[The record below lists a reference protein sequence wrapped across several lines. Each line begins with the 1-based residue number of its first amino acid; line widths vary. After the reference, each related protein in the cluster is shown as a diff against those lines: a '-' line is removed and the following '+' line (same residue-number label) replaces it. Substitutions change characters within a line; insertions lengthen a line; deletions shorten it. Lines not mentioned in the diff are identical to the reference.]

1 MNVATSPSFFFLFF
15 REHRFIS
22 KNFCDNLPKS
32 RGIIDTCIIV
42 TVTCVHTLL
51 QHRSPHHR
59 VLFSGSIGIGKSVV
73 LIPLLKQ
80 PIITHS
86 FRIGRASRCT
96 SLQRHRHNGET
107 LQAAARPGTD
117 GISKCSSAVFEFAV
131 PSWINYRA
139 DSYTTAKARAWRM
152 RNIKGGIRM
161 RGGEGKGLRVCA
173 GTRVSLLHTRDR
185 HPPPP
190 HSSPLIPLCS
200 VSPFLHECTAIVVHR
215 SFLFFSALLSRSP
228 AFSYACFFSCFFL
241 FSYDNHPIQLCP
253 FETMAQVRRSHA

>member
-1 MNVATSPSFFFLFF
+1 MSHVFLSFFFREYRDLFF
-15 REHRFIS
+15 KIS
-22 KNFCDNLPKS
+22 DNLPKS
-32 RGIIDTCIIV
+32 RGIIDICIIV
-42 TVTCVHTLL
+42 TVTRVHTLS

-139 DSYTTAKARAWRM
+139 DSYTTTKARAWRM
-152 RNIKGGIRM
+152 RNIKRGIRM
-161 RGGEGKGLRVCA
+161 RGGEGKGLRICAPVHVCRCC
-173 GTRVSLLHTRDR
+173 TREITLLS
-185 HPPPP
+185 P
-190 HSSPLIPLCS
+190 HSSLPGFTVSARMHRYRRIPIVSLFSPLSCL
-200 VSPFLHECTAIVVHR
+200 FLRVL
-215 SFLFFSALLSRSP
+215 SFV
-228 AFSYACFFSCFFL
+228 FFL

>member
-190 HSSPLIPLCS
+190 PLLSPHPPVLGFT
-200 VSPFLHECTAIVVHR
+200 VSARMHCYRRTPIV
-215 SFLFFSALLSRSP
+215 SLFFRPPFALSCLFLRVL
-228 AFSYACFFSCFFL
+228 FFVFFFIFL
-241 FSYDNHPIQLCP
+241 
-253 FETMAQVRRSHA
+253 R

>member
-1 MNVATSPSFFFLFF
+1 MPFYILKNEGLILSGTNYYKRIMNVAVLHSFFFLFF
-15 REHRFIS
+15 FFEERRFIS
-22 KNFCDNLPKS
+22 KNFRDNLPKS

-42 TVTCVHTLL
+42 IVTCVHTLL
-51 QHRSPHHR
+51 QRRSPHHR

-131 PSWINYRA
+131 PS
-139 DSYTTAKARAWRM
+139 
-152 RNIKGGIRM
+152 
-161 RGGEGKGLRVCA
+161 
-173 GTRVSLLHTRDR
+173 
-185 HPPPP
+185 
-190 HSSPLIPLCS
+190 
-200 VSPFLHECTAIVVHR
+200 
-215 SFLFFSALLSRSP
+215 
-228 AFSYACFFSCFFL
+228 
-241 FSYDNHPIQLCP
+241 
-253 FETMAQVRRSHA
+253 